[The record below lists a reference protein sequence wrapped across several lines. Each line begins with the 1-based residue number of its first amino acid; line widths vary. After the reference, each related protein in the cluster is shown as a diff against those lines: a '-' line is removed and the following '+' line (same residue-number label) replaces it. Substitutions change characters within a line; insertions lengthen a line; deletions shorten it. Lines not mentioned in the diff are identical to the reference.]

1 MYVAGGKLGA
11 VYGHD
16 EAWNDV
22 SWCWVI
28 RKSIWPN
35 LKFHWQPSWIFPNF
49 LGHNFKLLVSMSI
62 VKLDLEMVFDNVLS
76 NKKVNLAIEGHL
88 EFHQ

>member
-1 MYVAGGKLGA
+1 
-11 VYGHD
+11 
-16 EAWNDV
+16 
-22 SWCWVI
+22 
-28 RKSIWPN
+28 
-35 LKFHWQPSWIFPNF
+35 
-49 LGHNFKLLVSMSI
+49 MSI